1 MSNGIG
7 KNPLNDIS
15 KVYLE
20 QVGKKKKKKDDSY
33 LETDMKKRQEN
44 NEKARKDMEK
54 MGTSMKN
61 PHFEQNQ
68 FGWDSV
74 NSMTKAY
81 RAMQEG
87 IRDEDPEKGT
97 EERKKRLEK
106 KRDMK
111 MDDHPQYAK
120 EALDPVGKEDGDVN
134 NDGKKDDTD
143 SYLMKRRKAIGSAM
157 KKRLKEERASLS
169 EVMTDKEDEKKKA
182 EMMKMKASYKKED
195 SELDIKADVDALV
208 GDSDLSEEFKQ
219 KAATIFEAAIKAKVK
234 EESQRL
240 QGEYETKLKEDTE
253 THKAEL
259 VEKVDSYLNYVVEEW
274 MQENKI
280 AIERGIKGEIA
291 EDFIGGLKKLFEDHY
306 IDVPDEKYNV
316 LEDQASK
323 IEDLEKKLNEEIE
336 KNVKLNKDNGEL
348 KKEEIIKKSSEDLTD
363 VEAEKFNKLAEEVEY
378 SSEEDFTTKVK
389 TIKESYFGKKEEVK
403 SSDIDDVAVGDGSE
417 QVDPADL
424 TNSMAAYTAAISKT
438 KDIKLSNK

>member
-1 MSNGIG
+1 MAETDKKIEAMEQEVSEQSVNPQADAPKKNAVAAEPSHIAKMADYEDLGAAVVKPTDSNPDASKKINQVSGDAQQ
-7 KNPLNDIS
+7 KNQGAADAMPKLKEGS
-15 KVYLE
+15 KE
-20 QVGKKKKKKDDSY
+20 TEKTPEDKEDQKEMAHMDADKKKKD
-33 LETDMKKRQEN
+33 EM
-44 NEKARKDMEK
+44 AK
-54 MGTSMKN
+54 MN
-61 PHFEQNQ
+61 
-68 FGWDSV
+68 
-74 NSMTKAY
+74 
-81 RAMQEG
+81 
-87 IRDEDPEKGT
+87 
-97 EERKKRLEK
+97 
-106 KRDMK
+106 
-111 MDDHPQYAK
+111 
-120 EALDPVGKEDGDVN
+120 
-134 NDGKKDDTD
+134 
-143 SYLMKRRKAIGSAM
+143 AM
-157 KKRLKEERASLS
+157 KKPMAAMKEPMKAGYHKEES
-169 EVMTDKEDEKKKA
+169 D
-182 EMMKMKASYKKED
+182 
-195 SELDIKADVDALV
+195 LDIKADVDALV

-348 KKEEIIKKSSEDLTD
+348 KKEEIIAKSSEDLTD

-378 SSEEDFTTKVK
+378 ANEEDFTSKVK

-403 SSDIDDVAVGDGSE
+403 SDIDDVAVGDGSE

>member
-1 MSNGIG
+1 MAETDKKIEAMEQEVSEASANPQADAPKKNAVAAEPSHIAKMADYEDLGAAVVKPTDSNPDASKKINQVSGDAQQ
-7 KNPLNDIS
+7 KNAGAADAMPKLKEGS
-15 KVYLE
+15 KE
-20 QVGKKKKKKDDSY
+20 TETPEDKEDQKEMADMDADKKKKD
-33 LETDMKKRQEN
+33 EM
-44 NEKARKDMEK
+44 AK
-54 MGTSMKN
+54 MN
-61 PHFEQNQ
+61 
-68 FGWDSV
+68 
-74 NSMTKAY
+74 
-81 RAMQEG
+81 
-87 IRDEDPEKGT
+87 
-97 EERKKRLEK
+97 
-106 KRDMK
+106 
-111 MDDHPQYAK
+111 
-120 EALDPVGKEDGDVN
+120 
-134 NDGKKDDTD
+134 
-143 SYLMKRRKAIGSAM
+143 AM
-157 KKRLKEERASLS
+157 KKPMNA
-169 EVMTDKEDEKKKA
+169 MA
-182 EMMKMKASYKKED
+182 MKASYKKEESD
-195 SELDIKADVDALV
+195 LDIKADVDALV
-208 GDSDLSEEFKQ
+208 GDADLSEEFKQ

-240 QGEYETKLKEDTE
+240 QGEYETKLQEDTE

-336 KNVKLNKDNGEL
+336 KNVELNKSNGEL

-363 VEAEKFNKLAEEVEY
+363 VQAEKFNKLAEEVEY
-378 SSEEDFTTKVK
+378 SNEEDFTSKVK
-389 TIKESYFGKKEEVK
+389 TIKESYFGAKEEAK
-403 SSDIDDVAVGDGSE
+403 SNDIDDVAVGDGSE